1 VRHAIPVTAPP
12 GEAPFALE
20 AELAGASLDRV
31 VVVCHPHPAFGG
43 RLDTPLVV
51 ALADGFERAGWA
63 SLRFNF
69 RGLGRSGGRA
79 TGGLAEHEDVHAA
92 IDWAR
97 RAGAHQVA
105 LCAYSFGGLMS
116 AKAIALG
123 AEVVAHVAVG
133 LPTTIVGE
141 DPERVAL
148 LERSLT
154 RGVPTLYLVG
164 DQDQFSELDRVAAW
178 VRRGKG
184 ATLVV
189 LKGEGHFF
197 AGAAE
202 ADVVARA
209 VEFVRA
215 CW

>member
-1 VRHAIPVTAPP
+1 VRHAIPVTASA
-12 GEAPFALE
+12 GEASFALE
-20 AELAGASLDRV
+20 AELSGASLNRV

-51 ALADGFERAGWA
+51 ALADGFVRAGWA

-69 RGLGRSGGRA
+69 RGLGQSGGRA
-79 TGGLAEHEDVHAA
+79 TGGVAEHEDVRAA

-97 RAGAHQVA
+97 RAGAEEVA

-123 AEVVAHVAVG
+123 AEVAAHVAVG

-148 LERSLT
+148 LERSLQ
-154 RGVPTLYLVG
+154 RGVPTLYLAG
-164 DQDQFSELDRVAAW
+164 DQDQFCQLDRVAAW
-178 VRRGKG
+178 VRRGAD

-189 LKGEGHFF
+189 LAGEGHFF
-197 AGAAE
+197 EAAAE
-202 ADVVARA
+202 ADVVRRA
-209 VEFVRA
+209 VEFVGA